1 MKAKILLLIISFF
14 IFPFAINAEEVTL
27 NLFYGKECPHCEAE
41 QEYLK
46 DLKKEYKDELK
57 INKFEVWHN
66 EDNRALLS
74 KVKKAF
80 GDDDNYVPYTV
91 IGTQS
96 TTGYSEAT
104 QEKIKEMIENAK
116 KTNAVDAV
124 SYISKGKELP
134 KDDSKI
140 DKENIKVPIL
150 GKINVKEVS
159 LPLLSAILGLVDGF
173 NPCAMWVL
181 LFLIAMLV
189 QVKDKKR
196 MLILG
201 LTFLFTS
208 ALMYTLIMVS
218 WLLITSGAKNILTNI
233 TSMSSTSII
242 ILKVLISLVAL
253 IVGAIN
259 LKSYIKTRKNPDG
272 CEVVDD
278 EKRSKIL
285 AKIKKLTHEKSLLLA
300 IVGIATLAIS
310 VNLVELACSAGIP
323 LVYTSAL
330 VLNNLNVLQ
339 YAIYIFIYVLFFM
352 LDDIVVFLIAY
363 KTMEV
368 TGISTK
374 YSKYAHLVGGVVMI
388 GISIFL
394 IIQSGLF

>member
-1 MKAKILLLIISFF
+1 M
-14 IFPFAINAEEVTL
+14 N
-27 NLFYGKECPHCEAE
+27 
-41 QEYLK
+41 
-46 DLKKEYKDELK
+46 
-57 INKFEVWHN
+57 
-66 EDNRALLS
+66 
-74 KVKKAF
+74 
-80 GDDDNYVPYTV
+80 
-91 IGTQS
+91 
-96 TTGYSEAT
+96 
-104 QEKIKEMIENAK
+104 
-116 KTNAVDAV
+116 
-124 SYISKGKELP
+124 
-134 KDDSKI
+134 
-140 DKENIKVPIL
+140 KENTTVPIL
-150 GKINVKEVS
+150 GDINLKEVS
-159 LPLLSAILGLVDGF
+159 LPVLSAVLGLVDGF
-173 NPCAMWVL
+173 DPCAMWVL

-201 LTFLFTS
+201 LTFLLTS

-233 TSMSSTSII
+233 TSISSTSII
-242 ILKVLISLVAL
+242 VLKVLISLVAL
-253 IVGAIN
+253 IVGIVN
-259 LKSYIKTRKNPDG
+259 LRSYLKARKNPDG

-285 AKIKKLTHEKSLLLA
+285 DKIKKLTHEKSLLLA

-330 VLNNLNVLQ
+330 VLNDLNIVQ
-339 YAIYIFIYVLFFM
+339 YAVYIFIYILFFM
-352 LDDIVVFLIAY
+352 LDDIVVFFIAY

-374 YSKYAHLVGGVVMI
+374 YSKYAHLVGGIVMI

-394 IIQSGLF
+394 LIQSGLF